1 MERTTPVH
9 SGYQIVQGAGLG
21 RSGSKIDVWA
31 EYLVESQDIANNKSF
46 VRAYFY
52 AALREGQ
59 TSSTKYASGLS
70 ASFAVNGAAGTGV
83 ENGAYD
89 FSSARHV
96 HTLGSFA
103 GVVAH
108 EPDGTGVLHLVG
120 SFSTRSS
127 YIAGGSLD
135 VQETLPAIARLSGLS
150 APASAEIGGR
160 IEIGVT
166 AQSADYAHC
175 ATLRLGAAQQR
186 VDLAAGEGS
195 ASLSLPMELCAQTPD
210 AAEAAATIT
219 LETFLGETRLGEV
232 SRAILLSVPAAVVP
246 TAGTL
251 TLSRID
257 GEVPADW
264 GVYVQGKSRV
274 RAALSGAAGARGSR
288 VVYTLLSGGGS
299 SLRVEQMETAPLL
312 TAGEVVFTA
321 QVQDSRGRRSE
332 EVRQSVTVLPYAAPK
347 LSDVTWFRAAAD
359 GTADGEG
366 EHLFVRFA
374 AEVSSCGGHNAG
386 TAVLRY
392 RPVGSETW
400 TTSAALATGADNLLA
415 GFSIGRRYELSLEL
429 SDAFST
435 SSFAGELSTAE
446 RIVHFRADGKG
457 LALGKMSE
465 KPGLEVAWAADFAKA
480 PTVAGTALLDLI
492 YPVGSIYMSMQN
504 ASPAETLGGTWE
516 AITGAFLL
524 PGEQSGQTGG
534 SRTHQHAFGVCFH
547 PYYGAL
553 VGENEAIGV
562 SDYAADGTISWQA
575 GGWDANVDGVSQNSG
590 LSSGTGTATVS
601 RQKAMGT
608 TSFAE
613 HMPPYLTVY
622 AWQRT
627 A

>member
-1 MERTTPVH
+1 MARTTPVH
-9 SGYQIVQGAGLG
+9 SGYHIVQGTGLG
-21 RSGSKIDVWA
+21 SSGSKIDVWA
-31 EYLVESQDIANNKSF
+31 EYLVESQDIANDSSF

-59 TSSTKYASGLS
+59 NSSTKYASGLS
-70 ASFAVNGAAGTGV
+70 ASFAVNGVAGTGV

-103 GVVAH
+103 GAVAH
-108 EPDGTGVLHLVG
+108 AADGTGSLHLVG

-135 VQETLPAIARLSGLS
+135 AEEALPAIARLSGLT
-150 APASAEIGGR
+150 APASAEIGGSV
-160 IEIGVT
+160 EIGVA
-166 AQSADYAHC
+166 AQSADYAHR
-175 ATLRLGAAQQR
+175 ATLRLGTAQQR

-232 SRAILLSVPAAVVP
+232 REGITLSVPASVVP

-257 GEVPADW
+257 GTVPADW

-274 RAALSGAAGARGSR
+274 RAALSGSEGARGSR
-288 VVYTLLSGGGS
+288 VVYTLLSGGGG
-299 SLRVEQMETAPLL
+299 SLRAEQMETAPLL

-321 QVQDSRGRRSE
+321 QVQDSRGRRSA
-332 EVRQSVTVLPYAAPK
+332 EVQQSVTVLPYAAPK
-347 LSDVTWFRAAAD
+347 LSDVQWFRAAAD

-366 EHLFVRFA
+366 EYLFVRFA

-400 TTSAALATGADNLLA
+400 TTSAALAAGADNLLA

-480 PTVAGTALLDLI
+480 PTVAGTSLLDLI
-492 YPVGSIYMSMQN
+492 YPVGSIYLSMQN

-524 PGEQSGQTGG
+524 PSEQSGQTGG
-534 SRTHQHAFGVCFH
+534 SRTHQHAFGVRFH

-553 VGENEAIGV
+553 VGEGDAIGV
-562 SDYAADGTISWQA
+562 SDYAADGTLSWQA
-575 GGWDANVDGVSQNSG
+575 GGWDANVDGVSKNSG
-590 LSSGTGTATVS
+590 LSSGTGTTTVS
-601 RQKAMGT
+601 RQKAMGA